1 MKHPTRRGLAL
12 AALLTITAA
21 AHADEVTEQLDTARK
36 AYDSGDLRVA
46 IDTLNFAVAKI
57 RELETARLLVLL
69 PEPLPGWQ
77 ADPAQSETA
86 GLASMIAGVNLTRR
100 YFRQDGSEVTLNL
113 TADSPLLPML
123 TMFLTSPFMMQAD
136 PTAKP
141 YAFKGQRGLIKH
153 DPKSSDYEVTLM
165 IGNRILVQGKGTG
178 LPDGAAVQQYV
189 ESLDLTAIQKAFGG

>member
-1 MKHPTRRGLAL
+1 MKHPTRLGLAL
-12 AALLTITAA
+12 TALLTITATA
-21 AHADEVTEQLDTARK
+21 RADEVTEQLETARK

-57 RELETARLLVLL
+57 REQETARLLILL

-100 YFRQDGSEVTLNL
+100 YFRQDGGEVTLNL

-123 TMFLTSPFMMQAD
+123 TMFLASPFMMQAD
-136 PTAKP
+136 PSAKP
-141 YAFKGQRGLIKH
+141 YAYKGQRGLIKH
-153 DPKSSDYEVTLM
+153 DPQSRDYEVTLM
-165 IGNRILVQGKGTG
+165 IGNRILVQGKGSG